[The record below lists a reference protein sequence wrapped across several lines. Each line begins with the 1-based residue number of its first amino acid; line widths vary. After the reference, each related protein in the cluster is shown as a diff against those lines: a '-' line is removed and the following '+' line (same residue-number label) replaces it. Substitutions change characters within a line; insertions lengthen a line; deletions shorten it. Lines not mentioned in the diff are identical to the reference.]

1 MAFSADG
8 RWLASAGNDNLVLL
22 RHAATGQVARTL
34 RGHTGAVWCVAF
46 RSDGSQLATA
56 SLDQTVAAAYGVC
69 VFEKLVQIAP
79 VGESAKSRFFCQVC
93 HARVLAEAFDNAPI
107 YWPHCPYVDFKA

>member
-1 MAFSADG
+1 MMTNPEEEREFS
-8 RWLASAGNDNLVLL
+8 WLFSEKLEETTQRTPPSLKARLYSALV
-22 RHAATGQVARTL
+22 REQQ
-34 RGHTGAVWCVAF
+34 
-46 RSDGSQLATA
+46 SSGSLA
-56 SLDQTVAAAYGVC
+56 SLDQTVAAGYGVC

-107 YWPHCPYVDFKA
+107 YWPHCPYVAFNS